1 MSDVRVSVCMATY
14 NGAAYLQEQLDSIL
28 AELEPQDEVVIVDDA
43 SSDGTVALLSTFDDP
58 RVRVHPRGNNRGYV
72 RTFEEALGLATGDV
86 LMLSDQDDIWVPGR
100 RALLVDATVDHAVA
114 ASNLVLLGDDSPLR
128 SPLTGRDWLLRAEDG
143 ARTAYNQR
151 QILLGDAPYFGC
163 AMAIR
168 RDFLATALPFPDY
181 LNESH
186 DLWLATLANAC
197 VELVHVAAPTVRR
210 RIHDSNAS
218 SERPRGVRQA
228 LQSRLLLVRLWREA
242 RRRARARA

>member
-1 MSDVRVSVCMATY
+1 
-14 NGAAYLQEQLDSIL
+14 
-28 AELEPQDEVVIVDDA
+28 
-43 SSDGTVALLSTFDDP
+43 
-58 RVRVHPRGNNRGYV
+58 
-72 RTFEEALGLATGDV
+72 
-86 LMLSDQDDIWVPGR
+86 
-100 RALLVDATVDHAVA
+100 
-114 ASNLVLLGDDSPLR
+114 
-128 SPLTGRDWLLRAEDG
+128 EDG
-143 ARTAYNQR
+143 ARTAHNQR

-181 LNESH
+181 LDESH

-197 VELVHVAAPTVRR
+197 GELAHVAEPTVRR

-218 SERPRGVRQA
+218 SDRPRGVRQA